1 MGESVRMKKVVLG
14 RRKLE
19 DLWTTEEWRVEGT
32 HKDKNVY
39 IIKRGDQVKTVNRQ
53 NLKRLERFRIGK
65 VPGEMY
71 NIMSP
76 ESKSG
81 NSGECS
87 RVKI

>member
-1 MGESVRMKKVVLG
+1 MIQINCQAMESLEEASKQRHKLYNRGKIEDLLVVGESVRVKKVVLG

-53 NLKRLERFRIGK
+53 N
-65 VPGEMY
+65 
-71 NIMSP
+71 
-76 ESKSG
+76 
-81 NSGECS
+81 
-87 RVKI
+87 